1 MKGIAFKVVGW
12 LLVVLA
18 ILVGLSEGFLF
29 LLSGWGICG
38 DAYKCNPIQLIF
50 SGSPNALV
58 VVGLNVAFIFAL
70 ISVILIAYT
79 NFKLAKIIN
88 ENEEFSNKG
97 AYLVS
102 TICAFLSG
110 VFAISGFFEIIRSSY
125 FLLVF
130 NTIVLFVSI
139 YFTVKV
145 KRL

>member
-1 MKGIAFKVVGW
+1 LKKESYLNFTK
-12 LLVVLA
+12 
-18 ILVGLSEGFLF
+18 LF
-29 LLSGWGICG
+29 CG
-38 DAYKCNPIQLIF
+38 K
-50 SGSPNALV
+50 SLV